1 MRRNIRM
8 GQKNQEQNGGR
19 TNSRNRSNKQQKTEF
34 SALTSEQRKRF
45 LSSETSDIGEEA
57 EVLLDAILGALSSKE
72 TMDRFVTALV
82 GIPEIKAKLI
92 EHLVPSL
99 ENRIAEVIQP
109 LKQDIIQLEDKIT
122 ETDMRT
128 DDLEQY
134 GRRHSLRISGIP
146 ESHKEHTDML
156 ICEFLK
162 NELNIEINMGNIDR
176 SHRVGQKKPNLN
188 RPIAVRFINYRLKEH
203 VYANRMYLKK
213 GYYINES
220 LSKGRSSLFYKARQ
234 LKKQKL
240 ILDTWTRD
248 GNIFVKTLDSTVKVC
263 SRESQLPITFAPKTS
278 VPKPFKTGQKPK
290 PNEQEPAHKSNNAVI
305 VTEVQVHSNP
315 EPCTVNNGGE
325 EIELL
330 SSTVIN
336 TSDNV

>member
-1 MRRNIRM
+1 MKIYIW
-8 GQKNQEQNGGR
+8 GSTVR
-19 TNSRNRSNKQQKTEF
+19 THTF
-34 SALTSEQRKRF
+34 LTSEQRKRF
-45 LSSETSDIGEEA
+45 LSSETSAIGEEA

-72 TMDRFVTALV
+72 TMDRFVSALV

-109 LKQDIIQLEDKIT
+109 LTQDKIT

-176 SHRVGQKKPNLN
+176 SHRVGQK
-188 RPIAVRFINYRLKEH
+188 
-203 VYANRMYLKK
+203 
-213 GYYINES
+213 
-220 LSKGRSSLFYKARQ
+220 
-234 LKKQKL
+234 
-240 ILDTWTRD
+240 
-248 GNIFVKTLDSTVKVC
+248 
-263 SRESQLPITFAPKTS
+263 
-278 VPKPFKTGQKPK
+278 
-290 PNEQEPAHKSNNAVI
+290 
-305 VTEVQVHSNP
+305 NP
-315 EPCTVNNGGE
+315 T
-325 EIELL
+325 
-330 SSTVIN
+330 
-336 TSDNV
+336 

>member
-1 MRRNIRM
+1 M
-8 GQKNQEQNGGR
+8 
-19 TNSRNRSNKQQKTEF
+19 TVVNKQEYLP
-34 SALTSEQRKRF
+34 SVPR
-45 LSSETSDIGEEA
+45 I
-57 EVLLDAILGALSSKE
+57 
-72 TMDRFVTALV
+72 ALV

-99 ENRIAEVIQP
+99 ENQIAEVIHP
-109 LKQDIIQLEDKIT
+109 LKQDIVHLKDKIT

-128 DDLEQY
+128 DDFEQY

-162 NELNIEINMGNIDR
+162 NELNIEIKMGNIDR

-248 GNIFVKTLDSTVKVC
+248 GNIFVKTLDSTVKSMFTGKSIADHLC
-263 SRESQLPITFAPKTS
+263 SNDFGS
-278 VPKPFKTGQKPK
+278 
-290 PNEQEPAHKSNNAVI
+290 
-305 VTEVQVHSNP
+305 
-315 EPCTVNNGGE
+315 
-325 EIELL
+325 
-330 SSTVIN
+330 
-336 TSDNV
+336 